1 MMYLRILTLKFWN
14 FNFV

>member
-1 MMYLRILTLKFWN
+1 MMYLRILTLEFWN